1 MRNLNYNA
9 KQKANFLKFKVDRCD
24 GIFQTEYPS
33 FNLSLNETLQIFCS
47 GIFYLKD
54 I

>member
-1 MRNLNYNA
+1 MRNLNHNA
-9 KQKANFLKFKVDRCD
+9 KQKANFLKFKVDRSD

-33 FNLSLNETLQIFCS
+33 FNLSLNETFCC